1 MAIPE
6 EVLTP
11 FERVRAYQAR
21 VQQDQMPG
29 LASYQSRLDALRQQ
43 YIENKA
49 QEEANKL
56 LSQYAALFT
65 DWAPIDTRPPG
76 ARAGSISAQMKALP
90 SRPPVGAIQR
100 FVADYAARKY
110 GWTGREWDALRELI
124 QRESGWNPY
133 ARNPRSTAFG
143 LFQFLKATARNY
155 GIPWGTTNYKV
166 QTDAGLRYIRDRY
179 GTPSKALA
187 FWLRNRWY

>member
-1 MAIPE
+1 
-6 EVLTP
+6 
-11 FERVRAYQAR
+11 
-21 VQQDQMPG
+21 MPG

-49 QEEANKL
+49 QEEADKL
-56 LSQYAALFT
+56 LSQYTSLF
-65 DWAPIDTRPPG
+65 DTGPPG
-76 ARAGSISAQMKALP
+76 ALAGSISAQTKAP
-90 SRPPVGAIQR
+90 SSKPPVGAVQR

-110 GWTGREWDALRELI
+110 GWTGSEWDALRELI

-155 GIPWGTTNYKV
+155 GIPWGTTNYKL